1 MYKVVSNGIVID
13 LLKEVHYVRKLKT
26 QNKQFL
32 TDSSSANGILSSN
45 NEKTYH
51 LYGTE
56 NWFGNDIITVK
67 LEKISKEEYEA
78 LSNNYGFTQ
87 KEKAALESRIN
98 DLETLI
104 LKQNELLQKLLE
116 KE

>member
-45 NEKTYH
+45 NEKTY
-51 LYGTE
+51 
-56 NWFGNDIITVK
+56 
-67 LEKISKEEYEA
+67 
-78 LSNNYGFTQ
+78 
-87 KEKAALESRIN
+87 RIN
-98 DLETLI
+98 YRRSY
-104 LKQNELLQKLLE
+104 
-116 KE
+116 